1 MKIKFIKDHPVGIK
15 KGLVTTNNPRWCN
28 KMILDGYAE
37 EIKEVKEKSKRPSK
51 TKELK

>member
-15 KGLVTTNNPRWCN
+15 KGLETIKPDAWS
-28 KMILDGYAE
+28 KQMIEAGYAE
-37 EIKEVKEKSKRPSK
+37 EVKAQKVKKPSK